1 MDNWC
6 EISHDRLRQHATRSY
21 RQGGGSRPDVLLI
34 DIDGR
39 KAVLKDHNACDQ
51 GFGQL
56 LGPLLVSREAKAL
69 RRLDQIAGIPK
80 LYATPNSRSLLMEH
94 LPGEPLGQFGDN
106 PAWEQFFID
115 FERLLREV
123 HASGVAHCDLRSPEN
138 ALICESNQPAIVD
151 FVSCVFRGRRWN
163 IISRW
168 LFEQFSRADRG
179 ALIKLKKGVAPDLLT
194 PEEER
199 LLHEQTMLECA
210 ARWVGASFRNVSR
223 WLLTKSAK

>member
-1 MDNWC
+1 MDNWS
-6 EISHDRLRQHATRSY
+6 EISHDRLRQHVIHSY

-34 DIDGR
+34 EVDGR

-51 GFGQL
+51 GFGKL

-69 RRLDQIAGIPK
+69 RWLDQIAGTPK
-80 LYATPNSRSLLMEH
+80 LYATPDSRSLLMEH
-94 LPGEPLGQFGDN
+94 MPGDPLGQFGDN
-106 PAWEQFFID
+106 PAWEKFFID

-123 HASGVAHCDLRSPEN
+123 HAKGVAHCDLRSPNN

-163 IISRW
+163 FISRW
-168 LFEQFSRADRG
+168 LFDQFSRADRS

-199 LLHEQTMLECA
+199 LLNEQTILERT
-210 ARWVGASFRNVSR
+210 ARWLGASFRNLSR